1 MELVQNQQY
10 KRSELHDH
18 FGGSRQSGIS
28 PSAKTNIIFIFS
40 AGTGE
45 QYGYYDGWRDDGRFY
60 YTGEGQLGDQQ
71 FERGNKALLEHMEN
85 SKRVLLMQESARTYV
100 QYVADLVCVD
110 YSYVQTHDKNSD
122 NRRAIVFVFEKVD
135 AEMPPVGK
143 SSLTAAPKPYKK
155 PTVTERT
162 GLVTSRVGQGWYRRA
177 LLRKFNN
184 QCAATGLD
192 IPEVLIASHIV
203 PWRSSTE
210 LERLD
215 EENGILLS
223 PHYDALFDK
232 HLISFEDTGD
242 ILVSDKLS
250 NEQLL
255 ALGISRS
262 CIIAVSEGMKPYL
275 TIHRSEL
282 RK

>member
-110 YSYVQTHDKNSD
+110 YSYVQTHDKRGD
-122 NRRAIVFVFEKVD
+122 NRRAIVFVFER
-135 AEMPPVGK
+135 AESGVSLVGK
-143 SSLTAAPKPYKK
+143 TLVTPKLYKK
-155 PTVTERT
+155 PTITERT

>member
-45 QYGYYDGWRDDGRFY
+45 QYGYFDGWRDGRFY

-71 FERGNKALLEHMEN
+71 FERGNKALLKHIEN
-85 SKRVLLMQESARTYV
+85 SMRVLLMQESARTYV
-100 QYVADLVCVD
+100 RYVADLVCVD

-122 NRRAIVFVFEKVD
+122 NRRAIVFVFEKAD

-143 SSLTAAPKPYKK
+143 YSLTAAPKPNKE
-155 PTVTERT
+155 PSITERT
-162 GLVTSRVGQGWYRRA
+162 GLVTTRVGQGWYRQA
-177 LLRKFNN
+177 LLRKFNS
-184 QCAATGLD
+184 QCAATGLN
-192 IPEVLIASHIV
+192 IPEILIASHIV
-203 PWRSSTE
+203 PWRSSNE
-210 LERLD
+210 EERLD

-242 ILVSDKLS
+242 ILVSEKLDS
-250 NEQLL
+250 KQVK
-255 ALGISRS
+255 AIGISLS
-262 CIIAVSEGMKPYL
+262 CKISVSDGMKLYL
-275 TIHRSEL
+275 QRHRKEL